1 MFNAKVFYR
10 FFPAAAFRDFFH
22 YIKPTLQDPP
32 TNFDIVVLHMGIND
46 ILNLGSTAET
56 VSNSILHIAD
66 QCKNYGIR
74 EISISSVTCTTL
86 LNSDLINNV
95 NNALRNKCQASD
107 YHFINNNNITTERL
121 WKDGLHLTN
130 SGKGIIINNFV
141 QSLNSSHF
149 LTKQPNRQIL
159 S

>member
-1 MFNAKVFYR
+1 MQTNKT
-10 FFPAAAFRDFFH
+10 H
-22 YIKPTLQDPP
+22 K
-32 TNFDIVVLHMGIND
+32 TNFDIAVLHMEVND
-46 ILNLGSTAET
+46 ILNLGCTAET
-56 VSNSILHIAD
+56 VSNSILHIAN
-66 QCKNYGIR
+66 QCINHGVK
-74 EISISSVTCTTL
+74 EVSISSVTCTTL
-86 LNSDLINNV
+86 LNSDLINDV
-95 NNALRNKCQASD
+95 NNTLRNKYQTSG
-107 YHFINNNNITTERL
+107 YHIIDDNTITTEKL